1 MNDTVVSVYTI
12 GQTPRPDLTEQLAD
26 RFGPVRFEMRGA
38 LDDLP
43 PEQIPACGSEGYPLE
58 TRLHDGTRVVVDS
71 AFLEPRLQH
80 AIAEWDG
87 RVAVHLILCA
97 GPFPGLSA
105 RRTLIRPFRV
115 AVAELTERGLKS
127 LEVVVP
133 FTAQATPSAHKW
145 EAAGF
150 SCRMH
155 ALGEKSASGS
165 TVQWLSDRVAAT
177 RADALVFDYVGF
189 PAAML
194 HEVADEVDIPVFDLG
209 HLALDALARTLQT
222 L

>member
-1 MNDTVVSVYTI
+1 MNDTVVGVYTI
-12 GQTPRPDLTEQLAD
+12 GQTPRPDLTEHLAD
-26 RFGPVRFEMRGA
+26 RFGPVRFEVLGA

-43 PEQIPACGSEGYPLE
+43 PERIPACGSDGYPLE

-71 AFLEPRLQH
+71 AFLEPRLQQ

-97 GPFPGLSA
+97 GSFPGLTA

-115 AVAELTERGLKS
+115 AVAELAGRGLRS

-133 FTAQATPSAHKW
+133 FAAQATPSAHKW

-155 ALGEKSASGS
+155 ALGEKSANLSA
-165 TVQWLSDRVAAT
+165 VRWLSDRMAAT
-177 RADALVFDYVGF
+177 RADAVLFDYVGF
-189 PAAML
+189 PVEMF
-194 HEVADEVDIPVFDLG
+194 HEVAGEVDIPVFDLG
-209 HLALDALARTLQT
+209 HVALDALARTLQT